1 MPGRN
6 TRKYSLEQNVDF
18 GMRALGVLS
27 ESPEAMDIPQIQSND
42 MMLKNLTT
50 QKLARVLTELADM
63 GLVLK
68 GKNRQTGRM
77 NYKARAVCENQGYK
91 VEEMVY

>member
-1 MPGRN
+1 MPGRS

-27 ESPEAMDIPQIQSND
+27 ESTEAMDIPQIQSND

-77 NYKARAVCENQGYK
+77 NYKARAVCESQGYK